1 MNEVNQNQK
10 KVVDVYQ
17 LVTDR
22 IIKQLEKGVIPWRKP
37 WTDAGVP
44 QNLISRRAY
53 RGVNVMLLSSL
64 DYEHN
69 FFLTF
74 KQAQELGA
82 TIIKGEKSHIVVF
95 TKWEEKED
103 EETGEKKKIPFLRYY
118 NVFNVAQCDGISAD
132 KVPVIEKPNNPI
144 EACEEIVKSMPLC
157 PNIRMKEAKAY
168 YNVEKDFIN
177 MPKMKTFKDSDSF
190 YGTLFHE
197 LIHSTGHEKRLNRK
211 ELVQKEEF
219 GSEEYSK
226 EELTAEIGACYLK
239 AHAGIGIED
248 LSNNASYIDSW
259 LNRLRN
265 DKRFIVYASAQA
277 QRAVDFILNVKLVEV
292 QHE

>member
-1 MNEVNQNQK
+1 MKEENQNQK

-22 IIKQLEKGVIPWRKP
+22 IIKQLEQKIIPWRKP
-37 WTDAGVP
+37 WTEAGVP
-44 QNLISRRAY
+44 QNLISGRPY

-74 KQAQELGA
+74 KQAGELGA
-82 TIIKGEKSHIVVF
+82 TIRKGEKSHIVVF
-95 TKWEEKED
+95 TKWEEKPD
-103 EETGEKKKIPFLRYY
+103 EETEEVKKVPFLRYY
-118 NVFNVAQCDGISAD
+118 NVFNVAQCDGIPEG
-132 KVPVIEKPNNPI
+132 KVSVIEKPNNPI
-144 EACEEIVKSMPLC
+144 EACEQIVESMPDC
-157 PNIRMKEAKAY
+157 PPIRMKEQKAY

-177 MPKMKTFKDSDSF
+177 MPKMKSFQDSETF

-211 ELVQKEEF
+211 ELVQKEKF
-219 GSEEYSK
+219 GSEDYSI

-239 AHAGIGIED
+239 AHVGIDIED
-248 LSNNASYIDSW
+248 LSYNASYIDSW
-259 LNRLRN
+259 LNRLRK